1 MRFVQLLKDIEK
13 EYAVFG
19 EYYDIVLTAAE
30 QLHNDPQRLA
40 WVEETVKHYRKCQ
53 AGETSKIDLPES
65 DGTLLG
71 DMLPL
76 FVLLDS
82 VPDMIKLYESRGFD
96 DVDVHLQQFPRSLLA
111 VTQRTGRPG
120 INRTYFEWISIFI
133 KGMIFNS
140 APFRMNISRQRDGA
154 IFLKNRHTGEAV
166 VMMTQQKIHRS
177 GLIFGSAGCTDEEGS
192 FVATFSETEEEFAG
206 HLVKDFKV
214 ERNLSHL
221 SKADWECVLRPGEYV
236 ICQHIPK
243 GADLTP
249 EAVNEGLNRAKETAE
264 KYYPE
269 YNARFI
275 VCNTW
280 MYNPKIAEI
289 LGEDSKIALMGK
301 RFLRFPIK
309 SDGMDVFGFV
319 FPAMHDGYETL
330 PENTRLEKGLKKLYM
345 EGGYL
350 HNYAGVIIE

>member
-1 MRFVQLLKDIEK
+1 MRFIQLVKDIEK
-13 EYAVFG
+13 ERAVFG
-19 EYYDIVLTAAE
+19 EYYDIVLSAAE
-30 QLHNDPQRLA
+30 QLHNDPERLV
-40 WVEETVKHYRKCQ
+40 WVEETVKQYRKCDVQ
-53 AGETSKIDLPES
+53 GCQKIELPET

-96 DVDVHLQQFPRSLLA
+96 DVDVHLQQFPRSILA
-111 VTQRTGRPG
+111 VTNRTGRPG
-120 INRTYFEWISIFI
+120 INRTYFEWISIFV

-140 APFRMNISRQRDGA
+140 LPFRFNINRQRDGA
-154 IFLKNRHTGEAV
+154 IFLKNRQSGEAV
-166 VMMTQQKIHRS
+166 VMMTAQKIHRS
-177 GLIFGSAGCTDEEGS
+177 GLILGSAGCTDEEGA
-192 FVATFSETEEEFAG
+192 FDAVFSETDSEFTG

-214 ERNLSHL
+214 EKQPSRL
-221 SKADWECVLRPGEYV
+221 SKQEWECVLRPGDYV
-236 ICQHIPK
+236 ISQHIPK

-249 EAVNEGLNRAKETAE
+249 EAVSTALDRAKEIVR

-269 YNARFI
+269 YNARYI

-289 LGEDSKIALMGK
+289 LGEDSKIAQMGK

-319 FPAMHDGYETL
+319 FPAMHDGYESL
-330 PENTRLEKGLKKLYM
+330 PENTRLERGLKKLYM
-345 EGGYL
+345 DGGYL
-350 HNYAGVIIE
+350 QNYAGVIIE